1 MPITEIISE
10 NSLISTTSNDSI
22 PDQIIMTGSDIA
34 SLIPP
39 QLEKSLPLP
48 SDIQEEEGST
58 IAKKIKKHFNDECE
72 SYDKFTRSDYPYSL
86 IFKTRKFL
94 PYILPQDK
102 TGSSKSCDHSPIGP
116 LTISRSCL
124 FLSALSSAVTTKSIK
139 LVSKLAIFCC
149 YNHTWDPVMD
159 ELDDSLF
166 HIVKI
171 PMAVPFVMA
180 GTALQSAICLV
191 PCLVSNALNLA
202 TKKQHDDL
210 QVLASSSIV
219 FFSNGMTLDDHL
231 KTLKKIYPDVSEAVD
246 TSKFFEELFFKF
258 KKDDFPNPQLEN
270 HLPSFRCFLDN
281 PSYFLDDISTS
292 QSHFFGSKLG
302 KQNLTKMI
310 ENISYGDLP
319 IIGRIDKNNKILYL
333 FAFNCLVFN
342 FLSDIKDKYPELVS
356 NTKNFDAIKD
366 KFQENISQF
375 KEHIKKYV
383 DESPNMEG
391 YKLKLEAFFD
401 ICENHYGRIE
411 ILDVKDQDSQIHN
424 KKALILSYEN
434 GKEKIQKKLTILSET
449 PSQNF
454 LKPIRLSGIA
464 SDKSQV
470 EIISIQ
476 LGFAGSM

>member
-1 MPITEIISE
+1 MEVS
-10 NSLISTTSNDSI
+10 
-22 PDQIIMTGSDIA
+22 
-34 SLIPP
+34 
-39 QLEKSLPLP
+39 
-48 SDIQEEEGST
+48 
-58 IAKKIKKHFNDECE
+58 KKHVDDEYK
-72 SYDKFTRSDYPYSL
+72 SFDKYTRSQYRYLS
-86 IFKTRKFL
+86 IFKPSIFL

-102 TGSSKSCDHSPIGP
+102 TGSNKSCDHSPIGP

-149 YNHTWDPVMD
+149 YNHTWDPVID

-171 PMAVPFVMA
+171 PMAVPFAIA

-191 PCLVSNALNLA
+191 PCLGANALNLA

-210 QVLASSSIV
+210 QVLASSSIA

-258 KKDDFPNPQLEN
+258 KKDDFPNPKAEN
-270 HLPSFRCFLDN
+270 HLPSFKCFLDN
-281 PSYFLDDISTS
+281 PSNYLDDASTS
-292 QSHFFGSKLG
+292 QSYFFHSKLN
-302 KQNLTKMI
+302 KQNLATMI
-310 ENISYGDLP
+310 ENISHDERP

-333 FAFNCLVFN
+333 FAFNCLMFN

-375 KEHIKKYV
+375 KEHINKYV
-383 DESPNMEG
+383 DESPNMQD
-391 YKLKLEAFFD
+391 YKSKLKTFFD
-401 ICENHYGRIE
+401 ICENHYGKIE

-434 GKEKIQKKLTILSET
+434 GKEKIQNPSTVLSVK
-449 PSQNF
+449 PSAKF
-454 LKPIRLSGIA
+454 LYPIKSDMVGDKPPI
-464 SDKSQV
+464 